1 MSSWNCQVYISLL
14 LFHSVSAK
22 TNQIEFWYHN
32 RCTETLLAICALLCL
47 LESHSRGFCETM
59 RSLQVELP
67 TPIFCIFRTTRL
79 CGDSPSRTRCCCGW
93 ADQPENDTFMT
104 MLLNCNNLFGDINHD
119 IGNGMALIFLKIIAH
134 PRFWYMKRSRLG
146 QGLHSLY
153 VWSEPLLQVLQNI
166 FLNTFLTFVSLHG
179 FVTGIFCV

>member
-1 MSSWNCQVYISLL
+1 MKLSSVHFIAAFSFLQKLTKLNFDITTVALK
-14 LFHSVSAK
+14 LFWP
-22 TNQIEFWYHN
+22 FL
-32 RCTETLLAICALLCL
+32 CFALL

-67 TPIFCIFRTTRL
+67 TPIFCIFKTTRL

-166 FLNTFLTFVSLHG
+166 FFNTFLTFVSLHG

>member
-1 MSSWNCQVYISLL
+1 MKLSSVHFIAAFSFLQKLTKLNFDITTVALK
-14 LFHSVSAK
+14 LFWPFV
-22 TNQIEFWYHN
+22 
-32 RCTETLLAICALLCL
+32 LCFVA

-166 FLNTFLTFVSLHG
+166 F
-179 FVTGIFCV
+179 

>member
-32 RCTETLLAICALLCL
+32 RCTETLLAIFVLCFVTGKP
-47 LESHSRGFCETM
+47 LERILRDDEKPPSRTADAHF
-59 RSLQVELP
+59 LH
-67 TPIFCIFRTTRL
+67 FRTTRPG
-79 CGDSPSRTRCCCGW
+79 GDSPSRTRCCCGW

-166 FLNTFLTFVSLHG
+166 F
-179 FVTGIFCV
+179 